1 MDNVFVTWFQV
12 IAGLRHTDVINPI
25 SMGTVRITDNNSDGK
40 DIDLQFVGALH
51 VLSPNVY
58 E

>member
-1 MDNVFVTWFQV
+1 MYLSLGFKLLLDYVT
-12 IAGLRHTDVINPI
+12 GVINII
-25 SMGTVRITDNNSDGK
+25 SMGTVQITDNNSDGK
-40 DIDLQFVGALH
+40 DIDVQFAGALH